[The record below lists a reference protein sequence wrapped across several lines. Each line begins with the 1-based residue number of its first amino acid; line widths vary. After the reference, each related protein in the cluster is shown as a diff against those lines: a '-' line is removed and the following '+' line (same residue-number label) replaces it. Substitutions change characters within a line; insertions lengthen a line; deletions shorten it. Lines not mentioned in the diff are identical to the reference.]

1 LTVALADREGDILRG
16 LRSGES
22 YQDIARTLYVT
33 ENTVKTH
40 LASLY
45 RKLRADRRHQPCDA
59 PATSVCSELPPRL
72 GGEQTF

>member
-1 LTVALADREGDILRG
+1 MSPPLTVALTDREGDVLRELALG
-16 LRSGES
+16 GS

-45 RKLRADRRHQPCDA
+45 RKLGADRRASALRRARD
-59 PATSVCSELPPRL
+59 VGLL
-72 GGEQTF
+72 